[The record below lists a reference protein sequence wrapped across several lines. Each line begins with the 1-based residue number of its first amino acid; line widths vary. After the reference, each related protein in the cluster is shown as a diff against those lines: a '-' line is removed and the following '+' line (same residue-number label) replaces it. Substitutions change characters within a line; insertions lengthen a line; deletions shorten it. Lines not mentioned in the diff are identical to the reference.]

1 MSLSTVTIPST
12 GQFISTETSLTH
24 TPEAIKGTSTTFYS
38 LTVDNSA
45 NGGAVT
51 YISLY
56 NNNSGNVSVGVSA
69 ADIILMIPAGAVETF
84 NFFTGKAPGIT
95 LSVALTMAA
104 TTTSG
109 GSTSPSSAVIVTVT
123 FA

>member
-1 MSLSTVTIPST
+1 MSSSVTSIPST
-12 GQFISTETSLTH
+12 GRSVFSETSLTH
-24 TPEAIKGTSTTFYS
+24 TPEGIKASQTTLYS
-38 LTVDNSA
+38 VSVDNSA

-56 NNNSGNVSVGVSA
+56 NVASGSVSQGTTP
-69 ADIILMIPAGAVETF
+69 ADIVLMIPAGAVETF
-84 NFFTGKAPGIT
+84 NFYTGTAPGLL

-109 GSTSPSSAVIVTVT
+109 GNTSPSSAVIVTVT

>member
-1 MSLSTVTIPST
+1 V
-12 GQFISTETSLTH
+12 
-24 TPEAIKGTSTTFYS
+24 KGTQTTLFS
-38 LTVDNSA
+38 VQVDNSA
-45 NGGAVT
+45 NGGAVS

-56 NNNSGNVSVGVSA
+56 NNQTGNVTQGTTA

-84 NFFTGKAPGIT
+84 NFYTGTAPGLL

-109 GSTSPSSAVIVTVT
+109 GNTSPVSAVVVTVT
-123 FA
+123 FS